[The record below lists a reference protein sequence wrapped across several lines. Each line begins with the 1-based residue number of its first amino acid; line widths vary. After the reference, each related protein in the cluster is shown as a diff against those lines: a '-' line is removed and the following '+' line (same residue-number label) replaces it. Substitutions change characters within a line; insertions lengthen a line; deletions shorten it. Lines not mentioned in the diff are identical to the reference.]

1 MAAITRHYVI
11 PKAGEATFKK
21 EKRNSCRAVENSNI
35 RQTSRGNVSRSV
47 ERIRRC
53 NRVSIG
59 IYGAYVR
66 VSRDIVK
73 NLSRSA
79 SIRVKRKKKKKR
91 EKKKRKKSLS
101 PDKSLDRI
109 VIYNFLL
116 RENAGPLDDD
126 IERKETRCRER

>member
-116 RENAGPLDDD
+116 RENAGPLDD

>member
-21 EKRNSCRAVENSNI
+21 EKGEKRNSCRAVENSNI

-79 SIRVKRKKKKKR
+79 SIRVKRKKKKKKR
-91 EKKKRKKSLS
+91 EKEKKE
-101 PDKSLDRI
+101 I
-109 VIYNFLL
+109 VI
-116 RENAGPLDDD
+116 AG
-126 IERKETRCRER
+126 

>member
-1 MAAITRHYVI
+1 MRKMAAITRHYVI

-79 SIRVKRKKKKKR
+79 SIRVKK
-91 EKKKRKKSLS
+91 EKKRKKSLS

-116 RENAGPLDDD
+116 RENAGPLDD

>member
-1 MAAITRHYVI
+1 MRKMAAITRHYVI

-21 EKRNSCRAVENSNI
+21 EKGGKRNSCRAVENSNI

-79 SIRVKRKKKKKR
+79 SIRVKK
-91 EKKKRKKSLS
+91 EKKKEREKEKKE
-101 PDKSLDRI
+101 I
-109 VIYNFLL
+109 VI
-116 RENAGPLDDD
+116 AG
-126 IERKETRCRER
+126 

>member
-1 MAAITRHYVI
+1 MRKMAAITRHYVI

-21 EKRNSCRAVENSNI
+21 EKGEKRNSCRAVENSNI

-79 SIRVKRKKKKKR
+79 SIRVKK
-91 EKKKRKKSLS
+91 EKKKEREKEKKE
-101 PDKSLDRI
+101 I
-109 VIYNFLL
+109 VI
-116 RENAGPLDDD
+116 AG
-126 IERKETRCRER
+126 